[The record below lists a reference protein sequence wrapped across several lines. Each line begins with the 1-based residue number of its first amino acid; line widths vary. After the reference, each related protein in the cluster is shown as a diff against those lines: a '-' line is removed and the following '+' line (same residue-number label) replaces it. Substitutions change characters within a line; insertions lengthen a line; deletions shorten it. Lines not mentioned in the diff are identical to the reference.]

1 MSGVVLAKAKT
12 ISCLIV
18 HEILA
23 YIAIVHWSSSTA
35 CRIIGTPGKGKED
48 GAHEYIS
55 A

>member
-35 CRIIGTPGKGKED
+35 CRIISTPGKGKED